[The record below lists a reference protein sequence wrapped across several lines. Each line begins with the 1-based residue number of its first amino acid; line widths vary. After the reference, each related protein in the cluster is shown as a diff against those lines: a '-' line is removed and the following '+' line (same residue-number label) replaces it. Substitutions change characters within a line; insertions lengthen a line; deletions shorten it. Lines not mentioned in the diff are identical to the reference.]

1 MPLYYRYDDESSSP
15 LGWYLRNAQT
25 RQLTHPLPVAR
36 AREIDEW
43 SRSEEFLSLGITP
56 APAPDELELWEA

>member
-1 MPLYYRYDDESSSP
+1 
-15 LGWYLRNAQT
+15 
-25 RQLTHPLPVAR
+25 VAR

-56 APAPDELELWEA
+56 APTPDELELWEA